1 MSVDGR
7 FRQDAA
13 AADHPAAAAPADRYL
28 VVRSLRDVIPG
39 DKLAAAD
46 VPVGTGGVRPGRV
59 PARRY
64 RRPALTLDARIRRRD
79 GRAKGSSLDGPAD
92 EPPVPVGVL
101 HAEQLALQPVA
112 LLGQPRQVLGRGHLL
127 LRLARSRFLLPLR
140 ILDDWLLLA
149 LGFLLLAPRAGRQ
162 LSARSLR
169 PKRRVHVVFLVRI
182 DQHLPTVHVVL
193 EEHFLAPLRGHLAI
207 GHDPRQRRDVVRG
220 ARGEGVEGL
229 GVVVLKPRP
238 GDVLT
243 LQEIAPGLF
252 AHRRLVLLL
261 DHLAVLAL
269 SLGEFVLGNLLSS
282 SPGLLLPAH
291 ALEPAHPRADSV
303 EGFDRRASAADRG
316 QAPGRDTQSGS
327 VFLPGGLFRLLFPV
341 KLQLRVG

>member
-7 FRQDAA
+7 FRQD
-13 AADHPAAAAPADRYL
+13 
-28 VVRSLRDVIPG
+28 
-39 DKLAAAD
+39 AAAD

-64 RRPALTLDARIRRRD
+64 RRPALTLDARVRRRD

-127 LRLARSRFLLPLR
+127 LRLARSRFLLPPR

-149 LGFLLLAPRAGRQ
+149 LGFLLFATRAGRQ

-169 PKRRVHVVFLVRI
+169 PKRRVHVVLLVRI

-193 EEHFLAPLRGHLAI
+193 EENLLAPLRSHLAV
-207 GHDPRQRRDVVRG
+207 GHDPRQRRRRDVVG

-316 QAPGRDTQSGS
+316 QAPGRYTQSGS